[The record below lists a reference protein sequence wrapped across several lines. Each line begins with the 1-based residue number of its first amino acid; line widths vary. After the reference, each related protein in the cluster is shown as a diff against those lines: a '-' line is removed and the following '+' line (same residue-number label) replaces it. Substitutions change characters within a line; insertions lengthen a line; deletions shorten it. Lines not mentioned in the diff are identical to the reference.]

1 MALSCTVNEEGVQHP
16 DTSLDDM
23 LCSSPEA
30 PQGQTEAGPDEE
42 EERCRHPRLLS
53 TGLVAGSPSLS
64 L

>member
-1 MALSCTVNEEGVQHP
+1 MALPCTVSEEGEQHP
-16 DTSLDDM
+16 DTSLDDL

-42 EERCRHPRLLS
+42 EECCRPPRLLC
-53 TGLVAGSPSLS
+53 TGLVAGSLSLS